1 MSQQLMLYGI
11 INLTAAEMLQLTTAF
26 NLVGSAFQRSL
37 RVDCVGHLGG
47 QSTGY
52 IAHEATKRRNY

>member
-1 MSQQLMLYGI
+1 MLYGI

-52 IAHEATKRRNY
+52 VAHEATKRRYN